1 MFKKAQTP
9 SAKGVRDPQMQKCRG
24 FALRGSQ
31 SEESK
36 GQSLNLST
44 FSDFP
49 SQSLVA
55 GKLYFPRLTTIN
67 KDRRGAKKERSKQI
81 PAVKVRRGRTPGER
95 AKCRYQPGGAKN

>member
-1 MFKKAQTP
+1 MDHDKCMNGELRNAASSRMFKKAQTP
-9 SAKGVRDPQMQKCRG
+9 SAKGVRDLQMQEKCRG

-49 SQSLVA
+49 SQSLV
-55 GKLYFPRLTTIN
+55 GGNCTFPN
-67 KDRRGAKKERSKQI
+67 S
-81 PAVKVRRGRTPGER
+81 
-95 AKCRYQPGGAKN
+95 QP